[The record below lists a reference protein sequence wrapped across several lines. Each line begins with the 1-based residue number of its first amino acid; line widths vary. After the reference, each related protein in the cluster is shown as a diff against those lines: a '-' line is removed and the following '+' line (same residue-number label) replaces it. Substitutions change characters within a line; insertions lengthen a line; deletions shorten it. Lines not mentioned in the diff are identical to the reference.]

1 MTRADDPTDEF
12 NSFDPEAIETMHQ
25 AYRQA
30 CIALQI
36 FAGDER
42 GKRMIAARVVDLAK
56 TGVIDAR
63 ALRDRILFEGRLAA

>member
-1 MTRADDPTDEF
+1 MTPTDDPTDEF
-12 NSFDPEAIETMHQ
+12 NCFDPEAIETMHQ

-30 CIALQI
+30 CIALHV
-36 FAGDER
+36 FAGDEH
-42 GKRMIAARVVDLAK
+42 GKRVIAARVIDLAK